1 MAFAYPKQK
10 LQDWITQQWVILRGK
25 KITES
30 LDEWLLG
37 PMGDLGSID
46 DSFIGVL
53 AKNEGLIIERNAT
66 GSGLVSAISDMGLSI
81 QELKL
86 LHQEVARFY
95 ENTADYSLDLKVQWN
110 PFFKPFGVLVNLL
123 FSNRINQLNVPI
135 KKEEASATVSS
146 EIITLR
152 CPNSKRIKHTIWYRR
167 NMKTGKVMYS
177 GIYGTGT
184 LPGGTVCIKV
194 VFPLPKGN
202 ATVFLR
208 PSVINQGALQLDGSG
223 KLFGDAGFYFLL
235 QDKNGTNW
243 ARYHRSF
250 KDVLV
255 VKSEKGNLKANQVM
269 TLWGCKVVEF
279 FYEIKRA
286 KGSGVDSACL

>member
-1 MAFAYPKQK
+1 MAIAYPKQK
-10 LQDWITQQWVILRGK
+10 LQDWITQQWVIFRGK
-25 KITES
+25 KITAS
-30 LDEWLLG
+30 SDAWLLG

-66 GSGLVSAISDMGLSI
+66 GGGLVSAISDMGLSI

-86 LHQEVARFY
+86 LRPEVARFY
-95 ENTADYSLDLKVQWN
+95 ENTANYSLDLKVQWN

-135 KKEEASATVSS
+135 KKEAAAATVSS
-146 EIITLR
+146 EIINLR
-152 CPNSKRIKHTIWYRR
+152 CPISQQIKYTIWYRR

-177 GIYGTGT
+177 GIYGKGT
-184 LPGGTVCIKV
+184 LANGTRCIKV

-208 PSVINQGALQLDGSG
+208 PSVLNQGVLQLDGSG
-223 KLFGDAGFYFLL
+223 KTFGDAGFYFLL
-235 QDKNGTNW
+235 QDKNGSKW
-243 ARYHRSF
+243 GRYHGSF
-250 KDVLV
+250 RDVLV
-255 VKSEKGNLKANQVM
+255 VKSEKSSLIAKQTM

-279 FYEIKRA
+279 FYEINRKR
-286 KGSGVDSACL
+286 KTHQNKY